1 METLTQIIILT
12 ISKHMAYEA
21 LISYIQGIVR
31 PNFNEEITGQ
41 NMQEVLLAMI
51 SEVGLREFRGVAN
64 LNTNPG
70 TPSGPRVYITSLP
83 GYYQHFNL
91 TVLDRELAL
100 FIWDSGTWSK
110 EVIVIF
116 PEPFSGDRKLRFTQ
130 STPESTWSVIHN
142 FGKIPSVT
150 ITDTSGNE
158 VEGEITHIDLNSL
171 TVTFS
176 APFAGFADLN

>member
-1 METLTQIIILT
+1 
-12 ISKHMAYEA
+12 MAYEA
-21 LISYIQGIVR
+21 LISYIQSIVR
-31 PNFNEEITGQ
+31 PNFHEEITGQ
-41 NMQEVLLAMI
+41 NMQDVLLAMV
-51 SEVGLREFRGVAN
+51 SELGNREFKGVATTG
-64 LNTNPG
+64 TNPG
-70 TPSGPRVYITSLP
+70 VPTGPRVYITSQA

-91 TVLDRELAL
+91 VVEERELAL
-100 FIWDSGTWSK
+100 LIWDSGAWTK
-110 EVIVIF
+110 EVIVVF